1 MKKRILFLVVM
12 AALAFNC
19 TKPEPLPGGDDTEN
33 PGGEDTEN
41 PGGDDKPEDGVTT
54 LAVLGSKA
62 KATATTFDVTVKD
75 VVVSC
80 VYNNYAYLED
90 ASGAILVYMKNHGLS
105 EGELING
112 SISGTYIL
120 YNGKS
125 SGVLEGEK
133 CYPEIT
139 ALDLSKAT
147 VSSGATIPCTEVT
160 LDQLNKNIEAWCS
173 RRVLIKGITVKQG
186 VSSSSNSKE
195 GSIMQGI
202 QSFFIYNKSGKVSL
216 QDGLYGDIIGFPTV
230 YYTNTVCKLQLYL
243 FNNSQFTEGEPLPEP
258 APEECAFTAL
268 TAYGIY
274 GNTDSDAPVAELT
287 YLEGSDQFATGT
299 KASSRH
305 FNLIRLSENSAHSFT
320 VDASSFTT
328 GSQYNVTYTQ
338 TGKSAVKKTMTLVQ
352 KSKAKLWFE
361 DKTGHIGYIIGIE

>member
-54 LAVLGSKA
+54 LAALGSMA
-62 KATATTFDVTVKD
+62 KATEATFDVTVKN

-112 SISGTYIL
+112 NISGTFKL
-120 YNGKS
+120 YNGKYS
-125 SGVLEGEK
+125 DVLEGEMS
-133 CYPEIT
+133 YPEIT

-173 RRVLIKGITVKQG
+173 RRVIIKGITVKQG
-186 VSSSSNSKE
+186 VSSSSKE
-195 GSIMQGI
+195 GSIMQGN
-202 QSFFIYNKSGKVSL
+202 QSFLIYNKSGKVSL
-216 QDGLYGDIIGFPTV
+216 KDGLYGDIIGFPTV
-230 YYTNTVCKLQLYL
+230 YYANTVCKLQLYL
-243 FNNSQFTEGEPLPEP
+243 FDNNQFTEGEPLPEP
-258 APEECAFTAL
+258 APEESAFTAL

-287 YLEGSDQFATGT
+287 YLEGSDQFAAGT

-305 FNLIRLSENSAHSFT
+305 FNLIRLSENIAHNFT